1 MEIRSG
7 SHAVKGRLKELGY
20 EIDDEKLNEVFSRF
34 RDLTKQK
41 KRITDD
47 DLKALVT
54 LCGDEIF
61 SSEKL
66 NGKEINSK
74 GYAPDPQISSA
85 V

>member
-47 DLKALVT
+47 DLK
-54 LCGDEIF
+54 
-61 SSEKL
+61 
-66 NGKEINSK
+66 
-74 GYAPDPQISSA
+74 
-85 V
+85 